1 VSEIFDGNAVVY
13 CEGAFDT
20 SDGKTAHG
28 LVRFT
33 NRYRVIAVIDSHCAG
48 KDAGQILDDN
58 ENGIPVVATLEDAMK
73 AGGETRPTHFVIGLA
88 PAGGQLNSLARQH
101 VKKALS
107 KGLHVDSGLHNFLSQ
122 DPELDLIAGENGVS
136 IRDIRKP
143 PSRDHLHF
151 FSGKIHEVKSFRVA
165 VLGSDSAI
173 GKRTTAWIL
182 TREFQ
187 QAGFKSEMIG
197 TGQTSWLQGA
207 GFGVILDSLIND
219 FVSGE
224 IEHAVW
230 SAWDQKK
237 PQVMIIEGQGSLMNP
252 AYPGGFEILA
262 AAKPHVIVFQ
272 HAPARKYYDGFPEFP
287 IHPLTQQIQIAQ
299 LLSEKPVAA
308 VTINHEALDKTQ
320 IPIICSVMEKTIGVP
335 VFDVLLDGASGLVE
349 ILKNHMDRVASP
361 IFRY

>member
-1 VSEIFDGNAVVY
+1 MSEIFDGNAVVY

-20 SDGKTAHG
+20 TDGKTAHG

-48 KDAGQILDDN
+48 TDTGKILDGH
-58 ENGIPVVATLEDAMK
+58 ENGIPVVATLEDAIK
-73 AGGETRPTHFVIGLA
+73 AGGKNRPTHFVIGLA

-101 VKKALS
+101 VKNALS

-122 DPELDLIAGENGVS
+122 DPELVLIAGENGVS

-187 QAGFKSEMIG
+187 KAGFKSEMIG
-197 TGQTSWLQGA
+197 TGQTAWLQGA

-237 PQVMIIEGQGSLMNP
+237 PHESGI
-252 AYPGGFEILA
+252 PGRI
-262 AAKPHVIVFQ
+262 
-272 HAPARKYYDGFPEFP
+272 
-287 IHPLTQQIQIAQ
+287 
-299 LLSEKPVAA
+299 
-308 VTINHEALDKTQ
+308 
-320 IPIICSVMEKTIGVP
+320 
-335 VFDVLLDGASGLVE
+335 
-349 ILKNHMDRVASP
+349 
-361 IFRY
+361 

>member
-1 VSEIFDGNAVVY
+1 MSEIFDGNAVVY

-20 SDGKTAHG
+20 TDGKTAHG

-48 KDAGQILDDN
+48 TDTGKILDGH
-58 ENGIPVVATLEDAMK
+58 ENGIPVVATLEDAIK
-73 AGGETRPTHFVIGLA
+73 AGGKNRPTHFVIGLA

-101 VKKALS
+101 VKNALS
-107 KGLHVDSGLHNFLSQ
+107 KGLHVDSGLHSFLSQ
-122 DPELDLIAGENGVS
+122 DPELVLIAGENGVS

-187 QAGFKSEMIG
+187 KAGFKSEMIG
-197 TGQTSWLQGA
+197 TGQTAWLQGA

-287 IHPLTQQIQIAQ
+287 IHPLTQQIQIAR

-308 VTINHEALDKTQ
+308 VTINHETLDKTQ

-349 ILKNHMDRVASP
+349 MLKKYM
-361 IFRY
+361 